1 MDIEKN
7 LQIPM
12 SFGEAQQLFINLFNN
27 SVRALDSSKTPS
39 KTIRILGKQKGEITE
54 IQFEDNGIGVPVDQ
68 QKYLF
73 ELFTGTKRGGMG
85 LGLWLCNYIVTRHG
99 GRIQYDSPQNTGA
112 VFKITFTA
120 PV

>member
-1 MDIEKN
+1 M
-7 LQIPM
+7 
-12 SFGEAQQLFINLFNN
+12 
-27 SVRALDSSKTPS
+27 
-39 KTIRILGKQKGEITE
+39 QKGEITE
-54 IQFEDNGIGVPVDQ
+54 IQFEDNGLGVPVDQ

-73 ELFTGTKRGGMG
+73 ELFTGTKREGMG

-99 GRIQYDSPQNTGA
+99 GRIQYDSLQNTGA